1 MTTNGEFAEP
11 ITSEDP
17 VAPAPLWQPTPQA
30 GAALPSAPVTKTS
43 SDAVVAF
50 VLSLVSWAICPVIF
64 AVVALIFAAKASKAI
79 DVSSGQLTGGGLNLA
94 AKIISWV
101 NIGFWAA
108 VLIVAAFV
116 GLVLVLAGAGS
127 QPALP

>member
-1 MTTNGEFAEP
+1 M
-11 ITSEDP
+11 SEQESTPD
-17 VAPAPLWQPTPQA
+17 QPSW
-30 GAALPSAPVTKTS
+30 PSAPVSPEGNVEPVPAVATPPVTVQRTS

-50 VLSLVSWAICPVIF
+50 VLSIVSWAICPVIF
-64 AVVALIFAAKASKAI
+64 AVVALVFAAKATKSI
-79 DVSSGQLTGGGLNLA
+79 DGSDGQLTGGGLNLA

-108 VLIVAAFV
+108 IFIVAAFV

>member
-1 MTTNGEFAEP
+1 MSDQE
-11 ITSEDP
+11 S
-17 VAPAPLWQPTPQA
+17 TPEQQSW
-30 GAALPSAPVTKTS
+30 PSAPVSPEGFTEPLVTEAIPAVPAQRTS

-50 VLSLVSWAICPVIF
+50 VLSVVSWAVCPVIF
-64 AVVALIFAAKASKAI
+64 AVVALIFAAKATKSIEA
-79 DVSSGQLTGGGLNLA
+79 SGGQVNGGGLNLA

-108 VLIVAAFV
+108 ILVVGAFI

-127 QPALP
+127 TPAHP